1 MKPACR
7 NLGEEAP
14 AVTEMMLGGSMR
26 HTRAPGAL
34 AKRKALD
41 AAFHEDLLPGV
52 EQSLV
57 QIAVMIG
64 VTRRQYRLLLTEQTP
79 V

>member
-1 MKPACR
+1 
-7 NLGEEAP
+7 
-14 AVTEMMLGGSMR
+14 MLSHHGKALIASTVQG
-26 HTRAPGAL
+26 APGAL

-64 VTRRQYRLLLTEQTP
+64 VTRRQYRFLLTEQTP